1 MKIGNNYNLV
11 SFRCKENQ
19 IIQKTRSS
27 GFSKKAK
34 VAAAIGTVGAVV
46 VSPFIFMKKNPT
58 VIRCKNQIIKVLDKI
73 FGFWSH
79 IA

>member
-1 MKIGNNYNLV
+1 MKIGNNYNV
-11 SFRCKENQ
+11 ISFRNKQ
-19 IIQKTRSS
+19 PSIIQKSKQS

-34 VAAAIGTVGAVV
+34 VTAAIGAVGAAVA
-46 VSPFIFMKKNPT
+46 SPFFFIKKNPT
-58 VIRCKNQIIKVLDKI
+58 VIRCKNQIIKVLDKF